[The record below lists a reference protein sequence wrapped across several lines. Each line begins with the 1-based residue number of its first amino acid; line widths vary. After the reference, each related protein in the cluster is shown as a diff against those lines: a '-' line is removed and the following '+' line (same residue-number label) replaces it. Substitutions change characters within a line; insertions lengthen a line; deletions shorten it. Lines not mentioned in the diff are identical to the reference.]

1 MPGPALAV
9 CEGDTVIVDVKNHL
23 QTETTSVHFHGKKE
37 LSDLSHIN
45 FTKSLMK
52 CQYVGEVSLFVYR
65 KNKVGS
71 THSFSIQLI
80 KMFDYITKVP
90 KYSRQGHVRSTLH
103 FFWKMT

>member
-52 CQYVGEVSLFVYR
+52 
-65 KNKVGS
+65 
-71 THSFSIQLI
+71 
-80 KMFDYITKVP
+80 
-90 KYSRQGHVRSTLH
+90 
-103 FFWKMT
+103 